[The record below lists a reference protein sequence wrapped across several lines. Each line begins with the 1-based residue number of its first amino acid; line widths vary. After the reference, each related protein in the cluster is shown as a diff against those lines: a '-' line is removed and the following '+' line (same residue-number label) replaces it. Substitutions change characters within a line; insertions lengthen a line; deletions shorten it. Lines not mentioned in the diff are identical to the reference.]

1 MYKINEVF
9 YTLQGEG
16 AHSGIPAVFV
26 RFSGCNLRCPWCD
39 TEFTSFTPM
48 TADEIVSTAL
58 SLYEA
63 DTQGRR
69 RMMVLTGGEPSLQVD
84 DALIAALHAAG
95 FYICIETNGTRPLP
109 AGIDWITCSPKI
121 TNYQTVSPQNGM
133 EKCLDLA
140 LRTEGI
146 VGNVVPTID
155 HLDGRGT
162 NYQLPITNSHPLA
175 LRKVNE
181 VKVVFTGDYDPNIW
195 REHLEAEHWL
205 LQPLRYTGEWLLQ
218 SNVDEWEDDRNDNLA
233 DTVQYILAHPF
244 WRLSVQLHKI
254 VGLR

>member
-1 MYKINEVF
+1 MYKVNEIF

-48 TADEIVSTAL
+48 TAEEIVATAL
-58 SLYEA
+58 SLYDIPNE
-63 DTQGRR
+63 RR
-69 RMMVLTGGEPSLQVD
+69 RMLVLTGGEPSLQVD
-84 DALIAALHAAG
+84 ELLITALHAAG

-109 AGIDWITCSPKI
+109 AGIDWITCSPKKA
-121 TNYQTVSPQNGM
+121 YPHPSLKGR
-133 EKCLDLA
+133 EKSSFPLGED
-140 LRTEGI
+140 
-146 VGNVVPTID
+146 
-155 HLDGRGT
+155 RGEAC
-162 NYQLPITNSHPLA
+162 HLA

-181 VKVVFTGDYDPNIW
+181 VKVVFTGEYDPDIW

-205 LQPLRYTGEWLLQ
+205 LQPLRFTGEWLLEHG
-218 SNVDEWEDDRNDNLA
+218 VDEWEDDRNDNLA
-233 DTVQYILAHPF
+233 DTVQYILTHPF